1 MNRRRG
7 PGVSESGM
15 VWRGGAIAILGV
27 AALGLTG
34 AGWPTQMGPTQTGQ
48 ARGMQAQ
55 AMPTQEAQMQAAQ
68 TQAARPAPMPEHL
81 PGMGMPAMQ
90 RMVAHPG
97 AVVVSMGSQEQ
108 MWTAESL
115 RALPPVSVTVYDKH
129 SKAQEMFTGVPV
141 SVLLQR
147 VGFPLQPHGKDFRL
161 FVVATG
167 ADGYE
172 VVFSGGELTPDVH
185 DGTVLVAYAMQGK
198 ALGKDGPLRM
208 IVAGE
213 KRPARWVRNLASL
226 RVGQTP

>member
-48 ARGMQAQ
+48 AQTGQTRGMQAQ
-55 AMPTQEAQMQAAQ
+55 AAQ
-68 TQAARPAPMPEHL
+68 TQMARPAPMPEHL

-90 RMVAHPG
+90 RMMAHPG

-147 VGFPLQPHGKDFRL
+147 VGFPLQQHGKDFRL
-161 FVVATG
+161 FMVATG

-198 ALGKDGPLRM
+198 ALGKDGPLQ
-208 IVAGE
+208 VVVTGD